1 VGDQPPAHDAYS
13 FDPFARQAF
22 YTDVNRSLV
31 RRAIARL
38 VASRPDGAPLRIVD
52 LASGT
57 GAVTRLILEELERC
71 GRSAV
76 IVGIEP
82 SPEAI
87 AIARAD
93 LAGHL
98 VEFIQSNATD
108 LAHIAPET
116 DAVFFC
122 NAIHLVP
129 DKANI
134 LDQIA
139 GVLRPGGI
147 FAANST
153 FFVGA
158 QTPESDR
165 FSYVWIRRAMG
176 WLREHHPEVRP
187 SRKNYVPTVTWLSA
201 DDYAALLEEHHL
213 RVLDRD
219 LEVVAFPVTAAR
231 DIGRYWLFI
240 EGALPGV
247 PIPIGAN
254 ALDWA
259 AVEAG
264 REMGIPTMPRIWLQ
278 LVAQRTDAG

>member
-1 VGDQPPAHDAYS
+1 VGDHPPARDEYS
-13 FDPFARQAF
+13 FDPFARQPF

-38 VASRPDGAPLRIVD
+38 AANRPEGAHLRVVD

-57 GAVTRLILEELERC
+57 GAVTRLILEELSARERP
-71 GRSAV
+71 ATV
-76 IVGIEP
+76 IGIEP

-93 LAGHL
+93 LAGQV
-98 VEFIQSNATD
+98 VEFIQGNAAD
-108 LAHIAPET
+108 LPRLASEA

-122 NAIHLVP
+122 NAIHLLP
-129 DKANI
+129 DKGAI

-139 GVLRPGGI
+139 SVLRPGGV

-153 FFVGA
+153 FFTGA

-165 FSYVWIRRAMG
+165 FAYVWIRQALS
-176 WLREHHPEVRP
+176 WLRAHHPEARP
-187 SRKNYVPTVTWLSA
+187 SRKNATPTVTWLSA
-201 DDYAALLEEHHL
+201 DDYATLLEAHHL
-213 RVLDRD
+213 RVLDRE
-219 LEVVAFPVTAAR
+219 LEVVDFTVDAVRA
-231 DIGRYWLFI
+231 IGRYWLFI

-247 PIPIGAN
+247 PTAIGAD

-259 AVEAG
+259 GGEAG
-264 REMGIPTMPRIWLQ
+264 RELGITIIPRVWLQ
-278 LVAQRTDAG
+278 LVATRDAAS